1 MNRHVIEEEIHGA
14 RECMAIPTLSVSRT
28 MQAKITTRCHSSSA
42 GIQNPPGLDA
52 LLVWFSVTWGLFLG
66 GLACW
71 AFAGPLVCLSPNIF
85 SPKAQVVPPLS
96 LPVAGG
102 RSPSLRQIPPL
113 YPHFRCLPS
122 ALLPG
127 LSLANEAVRT
137 SSNRKSACTI
147 LQAHGDL
154 KAGYL

>member
-1 MNRHVIEEEIHGA
+1 MELVNAWRYRPCQYPGQCKPRSQRDVIPPVQA
-14 RECMAIPTLSVSRT
+14 SRT
-28 MQAKITTRCHSSSA
+28 LLAWS
-42 GIQNPPGLDA
+42 A

>member
-1 MNRHVIEEEIHGA
+1 MELVNAWRYRPCQYRGQCKPRSQRDVIPPVQA
-14 RECMAIPTLSVSRT
+14 SRT
-28 MQAKITTRCHSSSA
+28 LLAWS
-42 GIQNPPGLDA
+42 A

>member
-1 MNRHVIEEEIHGA
+1 MELVNAWRYRPCQYRGQCKPRSQRDVIPPVQA
-14 RECMAIPTLSVSRT
+14 SRT
-28 MQAKITTRCHSSSA
+28 LLAWS
-42 GIQNPPGLDA
+42 A

-127 LSLANEAVRT
+127 LSLADEAVRT

>member
-1 MNRHVIEEEIHGA
+1 MELVNAWRYRPCQYPGQCKPRSQRDVIPPVQA
-14 RECMAIPTLSVSRT
+14 SRT
-28 MQAKITTRCHSSSA
+28 LLAWS
-42 GIQNPPGLDA
+42 A

-127 LSLANEAVRT
+127 LSLADEAVRT